1 MSTTKTIVYSASEYG
16 EMCSDPDGSFAAMN
30 ESYPF
35 RISGIPASVID
46 QFRQMPDDYLKK
58 HGVVRYIADSKPG
71 FPCRVTLQDAEV
83 GEPVL
88 LLNFE
93 HLSGLTPYR
102 SIGPIFV
109 RESVTETYAVENEL
123 PEVVRERLLS
133 VRAYDIDDMMIDAE
147 VVKGTDL
154 KSLIRR
160 MFAIREITYLHIHN
174 AHRGCYSCRVDRI

>member
-1 MSTTKTIVYSASEYG
+1 
-16 EMCSDPDGSFAAMN
+16 MCSGPDGSFVAMN

-35 RISGIPASVID
+35 RISGIPANVID
-46 QFRQMPDDYLKK
+46 QFRQLPDDELKK
-58 HGVVRYIADSKPG
+58 LGVVRYIADSKPG

-93 HLSGLTPYR
+93 HLPGLTPYR

-109 RESVTETYAVENEL
+109 RESVTETYALENEL
-123 PEVVRERLLS
+123 PEVLRERLLS
-133 VRAYDIDDMMIDAE
+133 VRAYDINDMMIDAE
-147 VVKGTDL
+147 VVKGTEL
-154 KSLIRR
+154 KPLIQR
-160 MFAIREITYLHIHN
+160 MFTNSQTSYLHIHD

>member
-1 MSTTKTIVYSASEYG
+1 MSSG
-16 EMCSDPDGSFAAMN
+16 PDGSFATMN
-30 ESYPF
+30 ETYPF
-35 RISGIPASVID
+35 RISGISANVID
-46 QFRQMPDDYLKK
+46 QFRQMPDDELKK
-58 HGVVRYIADSKPG
+58 HGVVRYTADSKPG

-93 HLSGLTPYR
+93 HLPGTTPYR

-109 RESVTETYAVENEL
+109 RESVTETYAVQNEL

-133 VRAYDIDDMMIDAE
+133 VRAYDLDDMMIDAE
-147 VVKGTDL
+147 VVKGTEL
-154 KSLIRR
+154 KSLIQR
-160 MFAIREITYLHIHN
+160 MFANRQIKYLHIHN